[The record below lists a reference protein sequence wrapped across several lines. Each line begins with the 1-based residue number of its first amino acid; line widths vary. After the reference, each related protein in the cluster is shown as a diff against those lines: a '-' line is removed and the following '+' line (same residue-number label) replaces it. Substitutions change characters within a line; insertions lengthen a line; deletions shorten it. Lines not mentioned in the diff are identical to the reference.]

1 MKRNKMNR
9 MCSRLL
15 TMAGVAVLGCSA
27 ALAQSSMG
35 AQQPNSGNMNGGMN
49 GSMTR
54 AQQSNTMP
62 DGSSPQ
68 MGAMQDK
75 KFAKAAL
82 AGGMAEVELGQLA
95 EQKSNSEDVKKFGA
109 RMVEDHTKLNDQMK
123 PIAASLGVQPPTEL
137 MPKDKELMTKLQ
149 GLSGDAF
156 DKVYIRAMLKDHKK
170 DEKDFEMEASM
181 GQNQQEKDAA
191 KQGAQMIKEHLQ
203 LAENLAK
210 AHDVTSGKSAM

>member
-1 MKRNKMNR
+1 
-9 MCSRLL
+9 
-15 TMAGVAVLGCSA
+15 
-27 ALAQSSMG
+27 
-35 AQQPNSGNMNGGMN
+35 
-49 GSMTR
+49 
-54 AQQSNTMP
+54 
-62 DGSSPQ
+62 